1 MKYQSICIARPLL
14 RIHKLLLFISGGTW
28 QGTVADKE
36 LMRPLYER
44 YREVKKLL
52 SAHRSSGT
60 SSSAAAAG
68 LLRQHQVIDWLL

>member
-1 MKYQSICIARPLL
+1 M
-14 RIHKLLLFISGGTW
+14 
-28 QGTVADKE
+28 ADKE